1 MGAPVANRAL
11 GQRKGLKIMKKKFI
25 RLVLAKEDADLVSW
39 KKSLPPKTFTET
51 VNKILVSE
59 SVGQIAHIPY
69 EFSSAEVAEEDR
81 TGFYVDNENV
91 LALLSGIHKGDRTDV
106 IKEIIRKHI
115 QHNCEHPP
123 ELVSVELLYNILVD
137 FRTKM
142 AAKEAG
148 CVGVADKYRKL
159 RDTYDFGTRELFNA
173 ILACYQSGDEKV
185 GDQQMKSLDVDQI
198 VNQAFKR
205 NFGVRFKSIE
215 DDDV

>member
-1 MGAPVANRAL
+1 
-11 GQRKGLKIMKKKFI
+11 MKKKFI
-25 RLVLAKEDADLVSW
+25 RFVLSEDDTDLIGW
-39 KKSLPPKTFTET
+39 KNSLPPKTFTET

-59 SVGQIAHIPY
+59 SIGQIAHIPY
-69 EFSSAEVAEEDR
+69 EFSSSEVAEEDR
-81 TGFYVDNENV
+81 TGFYVDDENI

-123 ELVSVELLYNILVD
+123 ELVSVDLLHSIVVD

-142 AAKEAG
+142 ADKEADY
-148 CVGVADKYRKL
+148 VGVADKYRKL

-173 ILACYQSGDEKV
+173 ILDCYQSGDEKV

-205 NFGVRFKSIE
+205 NFGPQWIYEE
-215 DDDV
+215 DYEDV

>member
-205 NFGVRFKSIE
+205 NFGVHFKSIE